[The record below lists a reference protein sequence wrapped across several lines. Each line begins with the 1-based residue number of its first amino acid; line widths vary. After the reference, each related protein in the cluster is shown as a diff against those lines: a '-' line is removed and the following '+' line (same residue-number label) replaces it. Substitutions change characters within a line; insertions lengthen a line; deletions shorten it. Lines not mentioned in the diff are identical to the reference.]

1 MRFIADIHLHSKFS
15 RATAK
20 NLDLENI
27 YIAAQLKGINLVGTG
42 DFTHPGWF
50 SEIREK
56 LVPAEPGLFKLR
68 EEIARQCDR
77 QIPHSCRGEVRFI
90 LQCEISNIY
99 KKNGKTRKNH
109 HVIFVP
115 DLETASA
122 LNAKLDAIG
131 NIKSDGR
138 PILGLDAKTLLK
150 ILLDGSSESFL
161 IPAHI
166 WTPWFSVLGSKSGF
180 DSLAECFEELLPE
193 IFAAETGLSSDPPMN
208 WRISGLDNITLVS
221 NSDAHS
227 PANLG
232 RNANIFDTELCYF
245 AVKSALKTGDPSQ
258 CLGTIDMYPEEGK
271 YHFDGH
277 RKCNICFH
285 PRETMSKN
293 GLCPVCG
300 KPLTIGVLYRVEELA
315 DRADGVKPE
324 KALPFYHIIPLPEML
339 SEIFS
344 VGPGSKKVL
353 AHYQAVLET
362 LGSEM
367 HILLDCL
374 PNRIDDAGIPLL
386 SEAVRRMRAGEI
398 HISPGYDGEYG
409 KITVFE
415 QKEKERL
422 LGQRV
427 LFEEVRGKRKH
438 PPCPPS
444 KGDFDVSALNLMP
457 QGAESNAIKLS
468 KKSPLEGGA
477 GGCLCGN
484 ISHVPLQTGSLKHP
498 LCPPSKGEFDVSALN
513 LIPLNAEQLRAVQH
527 QGRPLLIIAGPGAG
541 KTLTLTHRIAYLI
554 RHRNIPPENILA
566 VTFTNKAA
574 REMRDRLKSLIGGD
588 DCTLPLTETFHSLCF
603 QILKE
608 ESNEEYSIVDEDE
621 RKAFLAE
628 AIRQVEQKGIA
639 VHLKPDVLS
648 DNITAAKQNI
658 LLPQDSLE
666 SVAEKTDLPLLSA
679 VYECYQAL
687 LAQELRYDYEDLI
700 LNVVRLLES
709 NNEIRQ
715 NYQNRFR
722 YVFADEYQDLNQG
735 QYRIVKALSPS
746 HSEICVIGD
755 PDQSIYGFRGSDV
768 AYFQRFI
775 DDYPQSEVIRLSKN
789 YRSTETILEASH
801 QVIKDHSL
809 NPSGMRVYSN
819 IKGVKTLTILELAT
833 ERAEAVAVGKA
844 IESMVGGTG
853 FHSIDFGKTDESGI
867 KTDRGFSDFAVLYRT
882 HAQSQVFSEIFE
894 SAGIPYQIANRA
906 HIYGRK
912 GIAELLSFL
921 KIAEGIGIF
930 NDFQKIAALPD
941 SGVSKKTCDVFKAW
955 FYQNKFTLNQALS
968 NVKRIP
974 VPEMDSEKQRKLCSF
989 ADTIFEYKKNI
1000 AEKSVAEKLIFLFEN
1015 TSLSPMIRENRKT
1028 EEAFQSLLST
1038 AKAFGA
1044 NLSDFFE
1051 TVALQNNDADVYEIK
1066 AEKVTLMTLH
1076 AAKGLEFPVVFIVG
1090 CENDFIPF
1098 KRPES
1103 ASRSNDS
1110 RREREIDV
1118 EEERRLF
1125 YVGMTRAKDRLILT
1139 HVKKRTIFGKSI
1151 EREISPFV
1159 SDIEARLISLETS
1172 QAKKRRKES
1181 QVQLDLFNSPC
1192 TVEKK

>member
-1 MRFIADIHLHSKFS
+1 
-15 RATAK
+15 
-20 NLDLENI
+20 
-27 YIAAQLKGINLVGTG
+27 
-42 DFTHPGWF
+42 
-50 SEIREK
+50 
-56 LVPAEPGLFKLR
+56 
-68 EEIARQCDR
+68 
-77 QIPHSCRGEVRFI
+77 

-115 DLETASA
+115 DAETASV

-150 ILLDGSSESFL
+150 ILLDCSDESFL

-232 RNANIFDTELCYF
+232 RNANIFNTELSYF
-245 AVKSALKTGDPSQ
+245 AVKSALKTGDPNQ

-277 RKCNICFH
+277 RKCNVCLH
-285 PRETMSKN
+285 PRESMSKK

-315 DRADGVKPE
+315 DRAEGVKPE
-324 KALPFYHIIPLPEML
+324 KALPFQHIIPLPEML

-344 VGPGSKKVL
+344 VGAGSKKVL

-367 HILLDCL
+367 GILLDCS
-374 PNRIDDAGIPLL
+374 PERIDDAGIPLL
-386 SEAVRRMRAGEI
+386 SEAIRRMRAGEI

-415 QKEKERL
+415 QAEKERL
-422 LGQRV
+422 LGQQA
-427 LFEEVRGKRKH
+427 LFGKY
-438 PPCPPS
+438 PPCPLQRGS
-444 KGDFDVSALNLMP
+444 RV
-457 QGAESNAIKLS
+457 
-468 KKSPLEGGA
+468 KSPLEGGRRVSA
-477 GGCLCGN
+477 GGAGASEETQAFL
-484 ISHVPLQTGSLKHP
+484 PPETP
-498 LCPPSKGEFDVSALN
+498 PCPPQGGIDVPALDSI
-513 LIPLNAEQLRAVQH
+513 LQSEKSVCETSPAFESQLPGILTHLNEAQLRAVEH
-527 QGRPLLIIAGPGAG
+527 EGRPLLIIAGPGAG

-554 RHRNIPPENILA
+554 RHRNVLPEHILA

-574 REMRDRLKSLIGGD
+574 REMRDRLKLLIGD
-588 DCTLPLTETFHSLCF
+588 EYSLPLTATFHSLCF
-603 QILKE
+603 KILKE
-608 ESNEEYSIVDEDE
+608 ECGGAYSIIDEDE
-621 RKAFLAE
+621 QKAFLSE
-628 AIRQVEQKGIA
+628 AIRQAEQKGIA

-648 DNITAAKQNI
+648 DSIAIAKQHI
-658 LLPQDSLE
+658 LQPQDSLDA
-666 SVAEKTDLPLLSA
+666 VAEKADAPLLAA
-679 VYECYQAL
+679 VYERYQAL
-687 LAQELRYDYEDLI
+687 LAQECCYDYEDLI

-709 NNEIRQ
+709 NHEIRQ
-715 NYQNRFR
+715 KYQNRFR

-735 QYRIVKALSPS
+735 QYRIVRALSPS
-746 HSEICVIGD
+746 DSEICVIGD
-755 PDQSIYGFRGSDV
+755 PDQSIYGFRGSDT
-768 AYFQRFI
+768 AYFQRFVE
-775 DDYPQSEVIRLSKN
+775 DYPASEVIRLSKN
-789 YRSTETILEASH
+789 YRSAETILEASH
-801 QVIKDHSL
+801 HIIKNHSL
-809 NPSGMRVYSN
+809 NPSGTRVYSN
-819 IKGVKTLTILELAT
+819 IKGFKTLTILELAA
-833 ERAEAVAVGKA
+833 ERSEAVSVGKA

-882 HAQSQVFSEIFE
+882 HAQSQVISEIFE
-894 SAGIPYQIANRA
+894 SAGIPHQIANRA
-906 HIYGRK
+906 HLYARK

-921 KIAEGIGIF
+921 KMTEGIGIF

-941 SGVSKKTCDVFKAW
+941 SGVSKKTCEAFKTW

-974 VPEMDSEKQRKLCSF
+974 VPDMDSEKQRKLCSF
-989 ADTIFEYKKNI
+989 AETIFEYRKNI
-1000 AEKSVAEKLIFLFEN
+1000 SEKSVEEKLIFLVEN
-1015 TSLSPMIRENRKT
+1015 TGLSRMIRENRKT
-1028 EEAFQSLLST
+1028 EEVFQQLLST
-1038 AKAFGA
+1038 AKATGA
-1044 NLSDFFE
+1044 NTSDFFE
-1051 TVALQNNDADVYEIK
+1051 TIALQNNDADVHDIN

-1090 CENDFIPF
+1090 CEKDFIPYR
-1098 KRPES
+1098 RPES

-1110 RREREIDV
+1110 RREREVDI

-1139 HVKKRTIFGKSI
+1139 HVKKRIIFGKSA

-1159 SDIEARLISLETS
+1159 SDIEKSLISFETS
-1172 QAKKRRKES
+1172 QAKKRKKEER
-1181 QVQLDLFNSPC
+1181 VQLDLF
-1192 TVEKK
+1192 KLD

>member
-27 YIAAQLKGINLVGTG
+27 YIAAQLKGVNLVGTG

-208 WRISGLDNITLVS
+208 WRISSLDNITLVS

-232 RNANIFDTELCYF
+232 RNANIFDTELSYF
-245 AVKSALKTGDPSQ
+245 AVKSALKTGDTSQ

-277 RKCNICFH
+277 RKCNVCFH

-324 KALPFYHIIPLPEML
+324 KALPFRHIIPLPEIL

-415 QKEKERL
+415 QEEKERL
-422 LGQRV
+422 LGQQA
-427 LFEEVRGKRKH
+427 LFGEAKSKRQAVSGKEQDIKYNVV
-438 PPCPPS
+438 
-444 KGDFDVSALNLMP
+444 KLN
-457 QGAESNAIKLS
+457 E
-468 KKSPLEGGA
+468 KSPLEGGA
-477 GGCLCGN
+477 GGCLREN
-484 ISHVPLQTGSLKHP
+484 ISPVPLQSQTGSLKHLP
-498 LCPPSKGEFDVSALN
+498 CPREKQHPPCPPSKGEFDVSVLN
-513 LIPLNAEQLRAVQH
+513 SIPLNAEQLRAVQH
-527 QGRPLLIIAGPGAG
+527 EGRSLLIIAGPGAG

-554 RHRNIPPENILA
+554 KHRNISPENILA

-574 REMRDRLKSLIGGD
+574 GEMRDRLKSLIGND
-588 DCTLPLTETFHSLCF
+588 YTLPLTATFHSLCF
-603 QILKE
+603 QMLKE
-608 ESNEEYSIVDEDE
+608 ESNEEYSIIDEDE

-628 AIRQVEQKGIA
+628 AIRQVKQTGIS
-639 VHLKPDVLS
+639 VYLKPDVLS

-658 LLPQDSLE
+658 LFPQDCLE
-666 SVAEKTDLPLLSA
+666 SVAEKADVPLLSA

-687 LAQELRYDYEDLI
+687 LVQELRYDYEDLI
-700 LNVVRLLES
+700 LNVVKLLES

-735 QYRIVKALSPS
+735 QYRIVKALSHPDA
-746 HSEICVIGD
+746 EICVIGD

-809 NPSGMRVYSN
+809 NHSEVRVYSN
-819 IKGVKTLTILELAT
+819 IKGIKTLTILELAT

-882 HAQSQVFSEIFE
+882 HAQSQVISEIFE
-894 SAGIPYQIANRA
+894 SAGIPHQIASRA
-906 HIYGRK
+906 HIYARK
-912 GIAELLSFL
+912 GIAELISFL

-930 NDFQKIAALPD
+930 NDFQKVAALPD
-941 SGVSKKTCDVFKAW
+941 SGVSKKTCDVFKTW
-955 FYQNKFTLNQALS
+955 FYQNKLTLNQALS

-974 VPEMDSEKQRKLCSF
+974 VPDMDSENQRKLCSF
-989 ADTIFEYKKNI
+989 ADSIFEYKKNM
-1000 AEKSVAEKLIFLFEN
+1000 AVKSVEEKLIFLFEN
-1015 TSLSPMIRENRKT
+1015 TSLSPMIREKRKT
-1028 EEAFQSLLST
+1028 EEAFQSLLLT
-1038 AKAFGA
+1038 AKAAGA

-1051 TVALQNNDADVYEIK
+1051 TIALQNNDADVYEIK

-1139 HVKKRTIFGKSI
+1139 HVKKRTIFGKSA
-1151 EREISPFV
+1151 EKEISPFV
-1159 SDIEARLISLETS
+1159 SDIEARLISFETS
-1172 QAKKRRKES
+1172 QAKKRKKES
-1181 QVQLDLFNSPC
+1181 QVQLDLF
-1192 TVEKK
+1192 